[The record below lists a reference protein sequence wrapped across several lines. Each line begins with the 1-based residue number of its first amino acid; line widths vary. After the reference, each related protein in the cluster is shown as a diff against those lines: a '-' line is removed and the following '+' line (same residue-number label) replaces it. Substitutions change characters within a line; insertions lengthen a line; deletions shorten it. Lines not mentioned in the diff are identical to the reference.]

1 MKVPMRIPEWNP
13 EAHPQPATLVQAV
26 LDRRGGHLLNLDK
39 ALLWSGPVASGWLAY
54 FQHVRANLTAPRKLC
69 ELGICTVAL
78 LTKADYEYHH
88 HAPDFLKA
96 GGSPAELE
104 ALEVAAAN
112 NPAQGVTQS
121 ALGPLEQL
129 VVQFAA
135 QMTQNIQVDDALFAA
150 LQSHMSTTALV
161 ELTTAIATYNMVA
174 RILIAL
180 QIRPE
185 S

>member
-1 MKVPMRIPEWNP
+1 MRIPEWSP

-78 LTKADYEYHH
+78 LTGADYEYHH
-88 HAPDFLKA
+88 HAPDFLMA
-96 GGSPAELE
+96 GGSTAELE

-112 NPAQGVTQS
+112 HPAEGVSQA
-121 ALGPLEQL
+121 ALGPIEQL
-129 VVQFAA
+129 VVQYAA
-135 QMTQNIQVDDALFAA
+135 QMTLSIQVDDGLFKS
-150 LQSHMSTTALV
+150 LQSQMSTTALV

-185 S
+185 A

>member
-1 MKVPMRIPEWNP
+1 
-13 EAHPQPATLVQAV
+13 
-26 LDRRGGHLLNLDK
+26 
-39 ALLWSGPVASGWLAY
+39 
-54 FQHVRANLTAPRKLC
+54 
-69 ELGICTVAL
+69 VAL

-104 ALEVAAAN
+104 ALEAAAAN
-112 NPAQGVTQS
+112 NPAQGVTQT

-135 QMTQNIQVDDALFAA
+135 QMTQNIQVDDTLFAA

>member
-1 MKVPMRIPEWNP
+1 MRIPDWTP
-13 EAHPQPATLVQAV
+13 EAHPQTPTLVQAV
-26 LDRRGGHLLNLDK
+26 LDRRGGYLLNLDK
-39 ALLWSGPVASGWLAY
+39 ALLWSGPVASGWHAY
-54 FQHVRANLTAPRKLC
+54 FQHVRANLTAPRKWC

-78 LTKADYEYHH
+78 LTGADYEYNH

-96 GGSPAELE
+96 GGSPAELQ
-104 ALEVAAAN
+104 ALEVAVAN
-112 NPAQGVTQS
+112 DPAHGVSQ
-121 ALGPLEQL
+121 ADLGPLEQR
-129 VVQFAA
+129 VVQYAA
-135 QMTQNIQVDDALFAA
+135 QMTQNIQVDDEVFTA

-185 S
+185 A

>member
-1 MKVPMRIPEWNP
+1 M
-13 EAHPQPATLVQAV
+13 
-26 LDRRGGHLLNLDK
+26 
-39 ALLWSGPVASGWLAY
+39 
-54 FQHVRANLTAPRKLC
+54 
-69 ELGICTVAL
+69 AL

-104 ALEVAAAN
+104 ALEAAATN
-112 NPAQGVTQS
+112 DPARGVSQA
-121 ALGPLEQL
+121 ALGQLEQL
-129 VVQFAA
+129 VVQYAA
-135 QMTQNIQVDDALFAA
+135 QMTQNIQVDDAVFKA
-150 LQSHMSTTALV
+150 LQSHLSTTALV

-185 S
+185 A